1 MSGVCLGFFVWNDR
15 VWTVK
20 RLQEICHKELDIKTI
35 YEKNLLKSGVIF
47 ASQTFIGARK
57 KEMPLTRGETLLNY
71 RILCSHNKKS
81 Y

>member
-20 RLQEICHKELDIKTI
+20 RLQELCHKELDIKTI

-47 ASQTFIGARK
+47 VSQTFIGARK
-57 KEMPLTRGETLLNY
+57 KERSLTRGGILLNY